1 MREAYSYLGAGCTS
15 SSALLLQSDT
25 PSNAIE
31 RTFTSANIHA
41 LVEACVPIFE
51 SKDGEPFSSF
61 EEAFLL
67 AAEQVELE
75 HDFDS
80 EIRDERE
87 RERQKLA
94 TEMQER
100 IAKMRARQQEQ
111 IEKRMKELAEEAKK
125 ININN

>member
-1 MREAYSYLGAGCTS
+1 M
-15 SSALLLQSDT
+15 
-25 PSNAIE
+25 
-31 RTFTSANIHA
+31 
-41 LVEACVPIFE
+41 EACIPIFE
-51 SKDGEPFSSF
+51 SKDGEPLSSF
-61 EEAFLL
+61 EAAFLL

-80 EIRDERE
+80 EIRGERE